1 MIKLTD
7 NDGDVFILAEDIAI
21 ISTTKLLGTIIT
33 LKNGKIIACISETPQ
48 QVYELR
54 EKYYESL
61 P

>member
-7 NDGDVFILAEDIAI
+7 NDGDVFILPEDITTI
-21 ISTTKLLGTIIT
+21 RTTKVLGTIIT
-33 LKNGKIIACISETPQ
+33 LKNGKIIDCISETPQ

-61 P
+61 Q